1 MAVREIVKYGDLIL
15 RKQCRDVEDIF
26 SVSTLVEDM
35 FDTMYE
41 EDGIGLAANQ
51 IGEDLNL
58 FVIDISHKD
67 EGEKPRVFIN
77 SKIID
82 KKGECLSVEGCLS
95 IPGIQVELK
104 RSEFITLQYYSLEG
118 EQKKREFN
126 DLMARAIQ
134 HEMDHLN
141 GIFIVDRISDLVK
154 MQYKKDLKEIEEDAL
169 KESKV
174 REKKNTKKKK

>member
-1 MAVREIVKYGDLIL
+1 MAVREIVKYGDLTL
-15 RKQCRDVEDIF
+15 RKQCGDVEDVF
-26 SVSTLVEDM
+26 SVSLLVEDM

-51 IGEDLNL
+51 IGEDLHL

-67 EGEKPRVFIN
+67 EAEKPRVFIN

-126 DLMARAIQ
+126 GLLARAIQ

-154 MQYKKDLKEIEEDAL
+154 MQYKKDLKEIEEVAL

-174 REKKNTKKKK
+174 REKIQGIVL

>member
-1 MAVREIVKYGDLIL
+1 MAVREILKYGDLIL
-15 RKQCRDVEDIF
+15 RKQCRDVENIF
-26 SVSTLVEDM
+26 GVSPLVEDM

-67 EGEKPRVFIN
+67 EAEKPRVFIN

-174 REKKNTKKKK
+174 REKIQGIVL

>member
-1 MAVREIVKYGDLIL
+1 MMLIL
-15 RKQCRDVEDIF
+15 LRLNFIK
-26 SVSTLVEDM
+26 VSNLVEDM

-58 FVIDISHKD
+58 FVIDISHTD
-67 EGEKPRVFIN
+67 ETEQPRIFIN
-77 SKIID
+77 SNILE
-82 KKGECLSVEGCLS
+82 KKGECISVEGCLS

-118 EQKKREFN
+118 SQKKKEFN
-126 DLMARAIQ
+126 GLLARAIQ

-141 GIFIVDRISDLVK
+141 GIFIVDRLSDLVK
-154 MQYKKDLKEIEEDAL
+154 MQYKKDLKAIEQNSV
-169 KESKV
+169 KESKA
-174 REKKNTKKKK
+174 RKKNQGIVL

>member
-26 SVSTLVEDM
+26 VVSPLVEDM

-67 EGEKPRVFIN
+67 EAEKPRVFIN

-154 MQYKKDLKEIEEDAL
+154 IQYKKDLKEIEEDAL

-174 REKKNTKKKK
+174 REKIQGIVL

>member
-67 EGEKPRVFIN
+67 EAEKPRVFIN

-95 IPGIQVELK
+95 IPGIQVELT

-174 REKKNTKKKK
+174 REKIQGIVL

>member
-67 EGEKPRVFIN
+67 EAEKPRVFIN

-104 RSEFITLQYYSLEG
+104 RSEFIILQYYSLEG

-174 REKKNTKKKK
+174 REKIQGILL

>member
-1 MAVREIVKYGDLIL
+1 MAVRDILKYGNPFL
-15 RKQCRDVEDIF
+15 RTRCRNVDDFIK
-26 SVSTLVEDM
+26 VSNLVEDM

-58 FVIDISHKD
+58 FVIDINHTD
-67 EGEKPRVFIN
+67 ETEQPRIFIN
-77 SKIID
+77 SNILE
-82 KKGECLSVEGCLS
+82 KKGECISVEGCLS

-118 EQKKREFN
+118 SQKKKEFN
-126 DLMARAIQ
+126 GLLARAIQ

-141 GIFIVDRISDLVK
+141 GIFIVDRLSDLVK
-154 MQYKKDLKEIEEDAL
+154 MQYKKDLKAIEQNSV
-169 KESKV
+169 KESKA
-174 REKKNTKKKK
+174 RKKNQGIVL

>member
-51 IGEDLNL
+51 IGEGLNL

-67 EGEKPRVFIN
+67 EAEKPRVFIN

-141 GIFIVDRISDLVK
+141 GIFIIDRISDLVK

-174 REKKNTKKKK
+174 REKIQGIVL

>member
-15 RKQCRDVEDIF
+15 RKQCGDVEDIF
-26 SVSTLVEDM
+26 SVLPLVEDM

-58 FVIDISHKD
+58 FVIDISHYN
-67 EGEKPRVFIN
+67 EAENPRVFIN

-126 DLMARAIQ
+126 GLLARAIQ

-154 MQYKKDLKEIEEDAL
+154 MQYKKDLKEIEQDAL

-174 REKKNTKKKK
+174 REKIQGIVL

>member
-35 FDTMYE
+35 SDTMYE

-141 GIFIVDRISDLVK
+141 GIFIIDRISDLVK
-154 MQYKKDLKEIEEDAL
+154 MQYKKDLKEIEEVAL

-174 REKKNTKKKK
+174 REKIQGIVL

>member
-1 MAVREIVKYGDLIL
+1 MAVREIVKYGNLIL
-15 RKQCRDVEDIF
+15 RKQCGDVEDIF
-26 SVSTLVEDM
+26 SVSPLVEDM

-67 EGEKPRVFIN
+67 EAEKPRVFIN

-134 HEMDHLN
+134 HEVDHLN

-174 REKKNTKKKK
+174 REKIQGIVL

>member
-15 RKQCRDVEDIF
+15 RKQCGDVEDIF
-26 SVSTLVEDM
+26 SVFPLVEDM

-58 FVIDISHKD
+58 FVIDISHTD
-67 EGEKPRVFIN
+67 EAEKPRIFIN

-126 DLMARAIQ
+126 GLLARAIQ

-141 GIFIVDRISDLVK
+141 GILIVDRISDLVK
-154 MQYKKDLKEIEEDAL
+154 MQYKKDLKEIEQDAL

-174 REKKNTKKKK
+174 REKIQGIVL

>member
-1 MAVREIVKYGDLIL
+1 
-15 RKQCRDVEDIF
+15 
-26 SVSTLVEDM
+26 VEDM

-67 EGEKPRVFIN
+67 EAEKPRVFIN

-174 REKKNTKKKK
+174 REKIQGIVL

>member
-67 EGEKPRVFIN
+67 EAEKPRVFIN

-154 MQYKKDLKEIEEDAL
+154 MQYKKDLKEIEEVAL

-174 REKKNTKKKK
+174 REKIQGIVL

>member
-67 EGEKPRVFIN
+67 EAEKPRVFIN

-174 REKKNTKKKK
+174 REKIQGIVL

>member
-67 EGEKPRVFIN
+67 EAEKPRVFIN

-141 GIFIVDRISDLVK
+141 GIFIIDRISDLVK

-174 REKKNTKKKK
+174 REKIQGIVL

>member
-67 EGEKPRVFIN
+67 EAEKPRVFIN

-104 RSEFITLQYYSLEG
+104 RSEYITLQYYSLEG

-126 DLMARAIQ
+126 GLLARAIQ

-141 GIFIVDRISDLVK
+141 GILIVDRISDLVK
-154 MQYKKDLKEIEEDAL
+154 MQYKKDLKEIEQDAL

-174 REKKNTKKKK
+174 REKIQGIVL

>member
-1 MAVREIVKYGDLIL
+1 MAVREIVKYGALIL
-15 RKQCRDVEDIF
+15 RKQCGDVEDIF
-26 SVSTLVEDM
+26 SVSPLVEDM

-58 FVIDISHKD
+58 FVIDISHTD
-67 EGEKPRVFIN
+67 EAEKPRVFIN

-126 DLMARAIQ
+126 GLLARAIQ

-154 MQYKKDLKEIEEDAL
+154 MQYKKDLKEIEQDAL

-174 REKKNTKKKK
+174 REKIQGIVL

>member
-67 EGEKPRVFIN
+67 EAEKPRVFIN

-126 DLMARAIQ
+126 GLLARAIQ

-174 REKKNTKKKK
+174 REKIQGIVL

>member
-67 EGEKPRVFIN
+67 EAEKPRVFIN

-174 REKKNTKKKK
+174 REKIQGILL

>member
-26 SVSTLVEDM
+26 SVSPLVEDM

-67 EGEKPRVFIN
+67 EAEKPRVFIN

-134 HEMDHLN
+134 HEMDHLE
-141 GIFIVDRISDLVK
+141 GIVFVDHLSRL
-154 MQYKKDLKEIEEDAL
+154 KKDRSIKKSIKFQKNPVKEDRLA
-169 KESKV
+169 KYHND
-174 REKKNTKKKK
+174 KKS

>member
-51 IGEDLNL
+51 IGEGLNL
-58 FVIDISHKD
+58 FGIDISHKD
-67 EGEKPRVFIN
+67 EAEKPRVFIN

-174 REKKNTKKKK
+174 REKIQGIVL

>member
-15 RKQCRDVEDIF
+15 RKQCGDVEDIF
-26 SVSTLVEDM
+26 SVSSLVEDM

-67 EGEKPRVFIN
+67 EAEKPRVFIN

-126 DLMARAIQ
+126 GLLARAIQ

-141 GIFIVDRISDLVK
+141 GILIVDRISDLVK
-154 MQYKKDLKEIEEDAL
+154 MQYKKDLKEIEQDAL

-174 REKKNTKKKK
+174 REKIQGIVL

>member
-1 MAVREIVKYGDLIL
+1 MAVREIVKYGELIL

-67 EGEKPRVFIN
+67 EAEKPRVFIN

-174 REKKNTKKKK
+174 REKIQGIVL

>member
-1 MAVREIVKYGDLIL
+1 MAVREIVKYGDLTL
-15 RKQCRDVEDIF
+15 RKQCGDVEDIF
-26 SVSTLVEDM
+26 NVSPLVEDM

-67 EGEKPRVFIN
+67 EAEKPRVFIN

-174 REKKNTKKKK
+174 REKIQGIVL